1 MILRSVQMKEDNF
14 FLGQI
19 EDKIAQCENK
29 FIATHTGFMDLH
41 QQSLARVFCK
51 KNFVQVFT
59 QKQEEVPE
67 MAEERPALRTLFYG
81 GYEQAERVILLN
93 LPGYADLK
101 NENPLVIVRAKVS
114 EKSKSLTH
122 RDYLGSLIGLGM
134 KREMIGDILVRD
146 DGADIIVLAEIADF
160 ILQNYCK
167 AGRVSLSLEKLDIS
181 KLIVPEAKVREITDT
196 VASLRLDSIVASA
209 FSLSRGK
216 AAEAITRGIVFVN
229 NMETVKPDFQL
240 KEGDKI
246 SLRGKG
252 KACLR
257 EVGGKSR
264 KDRQYIAIEKYE

>member
-1 MILRSVQMKEDNF
+1 MKEDNF

-196 VASLRLDSIVASA
+196 VASLRLDSIVASG

-252 KACLR
+252 KVCLR